1 MSNLSRV
8 MILHI
13 PIWLS
18 VLASVGNSFQRAYVS
33 SNNLFASRG
42 SPCLKASFD
51 TNSGESEAQREFFE
65 SLKHLSEKTS
75 MDAPPGPHNASALQE
90 LHRESRQRAID
101 SLQELEIMKATMQR
115 EHSGLHALG
124 MHTQDPQ
131 TLSLEEQ
138 FPRRGGGAGA
148 SSALPGDAG
157 LQLGMDYSYLLE
169 GGAQPQPS
177 QESGGDLV
185 RQLED
190 PVVVGRRLLRLRRP
204 HRAAQPV
211 HVPAAAR
218 GAAAALGIR
227 GGGHAIYFAPHARN
241 FSPVIWNGARNTSK
255 RLNPLTQAPRVAFSP
270 SRPAA
275 AGRSAGSAAA
285 AAAAA
290 RRSGRSRGSPS

>member
-1 MSNLSRV
+1 
-8 MILHI
+8 
-13 PIWLS
+13 LS

-115 EHSGLHALG
+115 EHSGLHGLG

-185 RQLED
+185 RQLEATLAGRLD
-190 PVVVGRRLLRLRRP
+190 ESGSLGALGEEASALRELSSALGLVQPVGGPGPPESQSPQEAARTRLLASLEVGCLPFVPPSLTLNRLKISSHLIYVATERTAAQSRTPSLSTLQRP
-204 HRAAQPV
+204 H
-211 HVPAAAR
+211 
-218 GAAAALGIR
+218 G
-227 GGGHAIYFAPHARN
+227 Y
-241 FSPVIWNGARNTSK
+241 NGT
-255 RLNPLTQAPRVAFSP
+255 
-270 SRPAA
+270 
-275 AGRSAGSAAA
+275 
-285 AAAAA
+285 
-290 RRSGRSRGSPS
+290 